1 MITHVDISKED
12 LRSLIDTGKVTFAGN
27 TSLKI
32 YGLLSCNSGRRMK
45 KENRVF
51 FKDEEEAWREGFRP
65 CGSCMRA
72 AYLEWKRRS

>member
-1 MITHVDISKED
+1 MIAHVNISKED
-12 LRSLIDTGKVTFAGN
+12 LRSLIDTEKVTFAGN

-32 YGLLSCNSGRRMK
+32 YGLLSCTSGRRMK

-65 CGSCMRA
+65 CGGCMRA